1 MQKSLPLSERAT
13 DGHTFLDVKQDPYQP
28 GGLKVP
34 MAQASNPTGFRSR
47 TRDSATLTSS
57 LRGKEGTRSGNGS
70 TARSR
75 GAAVRTAPAKTT
87 PRGRP
92 YDESRDWKQLGLL
105 AVGIAAGAAVGAGAA
120 LLFTSQTGPQR
131 RAGIARKARHLGH
144 DAEQQW
150 EDLAFALKEAA
161 RSTRDRF
168 RHRRAAAAA
177 DETDADD

>member
-1 MQKSLPLSERAT
+1 
-13 DGHTFLDVKQDPYQP
+13 
-28 GGLKVP
+28 
-34 MAQASNPTGFRSR
+34 MAQASNANAFRSR

-57 LRGKEGTRSGNGS
+57 
-70 TARSR
+70 SR
-75 GAAVRTAPAKTT
+75 GTEASRGSNSSTRRSTSAAVGRTPAKTA

-92 YDESRDWKQLGLL
+92 YDESRDWKQIGLL

-131 RAGIARKARHLGH
+131 RARIARKARHLGH
-144 DAEQQW
+144 DAEQRW

-168 RHRRAAAAA
+168 RHRHADAGD
-177 DETDADD
+177 DETDVDD